1 MTAGEISFALA
12 NALMEYLDDKQHKER
27 MIPDLNAG
35 YYKKTNFEIRAV
47 VDGQEFN
54 FSNRFDIGDG
64 KGSGGGSLI
73 DHIRT
78 ICENAVAS
86 PNYPYNT
93 PESKETPRNMLNVL
107 VSYLEFHSAL
117 TAEEQKILDDFK
129 EKNPIRTI
137 DDVEKAQGKFQIYQL
152 PSGDEYHGV
161 RFESMDRLKAD
172 GVQLN
177 KDDYALVYE
186 GEVGEFRGNATLEA
200 LYTQFN
206 IDHPEDFRGHSLS
219 VSDVIVISVDG
230 KDTAYFCDS
239 FGFTPVPEFFLQREK
254 QLTPRELLTGESIQT
269 PRGSFLVTD
278 MSREQLEAAGYGF
291 HHQSEDGKYLI
302 MGNGTDA
309 FAIPAQQE
317 SPIKAAE
324 MTTEQNYNMIDGVLN
339 NAPTMSELE
348 AKAKAGEQISL
359 LDVAE
364 AAKAEAQKP
373 KQPQR
378 PAQKQKKPSI
388 RAQLKAAKEEQQKK
402 PPQREKAQEL
412 EV

>member
-1 MTAGEISFALA
+1 M
-12 NALMEYLDDKQHKER
+12 
-27 MIPDLNAG
+27 
-35 YYKKTNFEIRAV
+35 
-47 VDGQEFN
+47 
-54 FSNRFDIGDG
+54 
-64 KGSGGGSLI
+64 
-73 DHIRT
+73 
-78 ICENAVAS
+78 
-86 PNYPYNT
+86 
-93 PESKETPRNMLNVL
+93 
-107 VSYLEFHSAL
+107 
-117 TAEEQKILDDFK
+117 
-129 EKNPIRTI
+129 
-137 DDVEKAQGKFQIYQL
+137 
-152 PSGDEYHGV
+152 
-161 RFESMDRLKAD
+161 
-172 GVQLN
+172 
-177 KDDYALVYE
+177 
-186 GEVGEFRGNATLEA
+186 
-200 LYTQFN
+200 
-206 IDHPEDFRGHSLS
+206 
-219 VSDVIVISVDG
+219 
-230 KDTAYFCDS
+230 
-239 FGFTPVPEFFLQREK
+239 
-254 QLTPRELLTGESIQT
+254 LTGESIQT

-324 MTTEQNYNMIDGVLN
+324 MTTEQNYNVIDGVLN

-348 AKAKAGEQISL
+348 AKAKDGEQIPL
-359 LDVAE
+359 FDVAE

>member
-1 MTAGEISFALA
+1 MRLSEKQRNEPPVKLTRAEKREIQAIIR
-12 NALMEYLDDKQHKER
+12 K
-27 MIPDLNAG
+27 
-35 YYKKTNFEIRAV
+35 YK
-47 VDGQEFN
+47 
-54 FSNRFDIGDG
+54 GDG
-64 KGSGGGSLI
+64 K
-73 DHIRT
+73 
-78 ICENAVAS
+78 A
-86 PNYPYNT
+86 
-93 PESKETPRNMLNVL
+93 
-107 VSYLEFHSAL
+107 HSAQASIPYQAMYPDGICRV
-117 TAEEQKILDDFK
+117 TANTFSKCIEFSDISYQLAQADTKTAIFENLCDLYNYLDASIHVQLSFVNRKIDPKQYAKSF
-129 EKNPIRTI
+129 EI
-137 DDVEKAQGKFQIYQL
+137 KAQGDDFDDIRAEYSGILQDQL
-152 PSGDEYHGV
+152 V
-161 RFESMDRLKAD
+161 
-172 GVQLN
+172 
-177 KDDYALVYE
+177 
-186 GEVGEFRGNATLEA
+186 RGNNGLTKRKFLTFTIEA
-200 LYTQFN
+200 DNLKMARARLTRIETDLLGY
-206 IDHPEDFRGHSLS
+206 
-219 VSDVIVISVDG
+219 
-230 KDTAYFCDS
+230 CDS

-359 LDVAE
+359 FDVAE
-364 AAKAEAQKP
+364 AAKAEARKP

-402 PPQREKAQEL
+402 PPQREKTQEL